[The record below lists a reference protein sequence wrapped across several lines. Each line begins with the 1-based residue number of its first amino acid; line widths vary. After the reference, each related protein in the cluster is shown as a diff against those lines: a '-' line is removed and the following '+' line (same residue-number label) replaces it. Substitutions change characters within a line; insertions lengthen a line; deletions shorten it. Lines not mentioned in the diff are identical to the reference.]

1 MMNVLMCIGVAM
13 GGLLGFLLGFYLI
26 LCGISWLGDVFEQT
40 TWRWKK

>member
-1 MMNVLMCIGVAM
+1 MNVLICIGCAM

-26 LCGISWLGDVFEQT
+26 LCSINWLGEVFEKT